1 MRRSRWQ
8 PLPKS
13 TEGTGFGSKVYT
25 VLFRPPEGQLP
36 MAPIVLPP
44 PSSSLHSPQA
54 LAFPG
59 AVFERAE
66 ASMRVPLSDGI
77 VKPPSAA
84 APGGSE
90 VGCVLSHIEM
100 VPAM

>member
-1 MRRSRWQ
+1 MME
-8 PLPKS
+8 LPS
-13 TEGTGFGSKVYT
+13 SGRT
-25 VLFRPPEGQLP
+25 PPHDAQGLL
-36 MAPIVLPP
+36 VLPP
-44 PSSSLHSPQA
+44 PFSSLHSPQA